1 MFDVSLIAPC
11 KSSTELLSLLNVP
24 LLRSRSWETLK
35 VAFES
40 ESVVTGFLTGK
51 VKGGFTV
58 SLDENHVPEKI
69 QWAATDT
76 GEEEIKDAKAM
87 IISLWDAKE
96 NNTLRID
103 LWTKDMMLDEMKH
116 FFYQSIITMSDT
128 YERATNDKAIAEEMR
143 EFGKMIGE
151 KMLDGNKN

>member
-1 MFDVSLIAPC
+1 MEKT
-11 KSSTELLSLLNVP
+11 KSEINFS
-24 LLRSRSWETLK
+24 
-35 VAFES
+35 
-40 ESVVTGFLTGK
+40 
-51 VKGGFTV
+51 V

-69 QWAATDT
+69 EWAATDS
-76 GEEEIKDAKAM
+76 GEAELKEAKAM

-128 YERATNDKAIAEEMR
+128 YERATNDKAVAEEMR

-151 KMLDGNKN
+151 KMLANTKK

>member
-1 MFDVSLIAPC
+1 MSK
-11 KSSTELLSLLNVP
+11 KSEIN
-24 LLRSRSWETLK
+24 
-35 VAFES
+35 
-40 ESVVTGFLTGK
+40 
-51 VKGGFTV
+51 FTV

-69 QWAATDT
+69 EWTASDT
-76 GEEEIKDAKAM
+76 GEAELKEAKAM

-128 YERATNDKAIAEEMR
+128 YERATNDKEVAEEMR

-151 KMLDGNKN
+151 KMLANNKQ

>member
-1 MFDVSLIAPC
+1 MEK
-11 KSSTELLSLLNVP
+11 KSEIN
-24 LLRSRSWETLK
+24 
-35 VAFES
+35 
-40 ESVVTGFLTGK
+40 
-51 VKGGFTV
+51 FTV

-69 QWAATDT
+69 EWSASDT
-76 GEEEIKDAKAM
+76 GEDEVKNAKAM

-143 EFGKMIGE
+143 EFGKSIGE
-151 KMLDGNKN
+151 KMIGDKK

>member
-1 MFDVSLIAPC
+1 MEK
-11 KSSTELLSLLNVP
+11 KSEIN
-24 LLRSRSWETLK
+24 
-35 VAFES
+35 
-40 ESVVTGFLTGK
+40 
-51 VKGGFTV
+51 FTV

-69 QWAATDT
+69 EWSASDT
-76 GEEEIKDAKAM
+76 GEEGVKNAKAM

-128 YERATNDKAIAEEMR
+128 YERATNDKEVAEEMR
-143 EFGKMIGE
+143 EFGKKIGE
-151 KMLDGNKN
+151 KMLDNPK

>member
-1 MFDVSLIAPC
+1 MKNSDIKF
-11 KSSTELLSLLNVP
+11 N
-24 LLRSRSWETLK
+24 
-35 VAFES
+35 
-40 ESVVTGFLTGK
+40 
-51 VKGGFTV
+51 V

-69 QWAATDT
+69 EWSASDT
-76 GEEEIKDAKAM
+76 GESEIKEAKAM

-96 NNTLRID
+96 NNTMRID

-128 YERATNDKAIAEEMR
+128 YERATNDKAVAEEMR

-151 KMLDGNKN
+151 KMLANNKQQ

>member
-1 MFDVSLIAPC
+1 MK
-11 KSSTELLSLLNVP
+11 KSEIN
-24 LLRSRSWETLK
+24 
-35 VAFES
+35 
-40 ESVVTGFLTGK
+40 
-51 VKGGFTV
+51 FTV

-69 QWAATDT
+69 KWAATDT
-76 GEEEIKDAKAM
+76 GEEEIKEAKAM

-128 YERATNDKAIAEEMR
+128 YERATNDKVIAEEMR
-143 EFGKMIGE
+143 AFGKMIGE
-151 KMLDGNKN
+151 KMLDNKN

>member
-1 MFDVSLIAPC
+1 MSK
-11 KSSTELLSLLNVP
+11 KSEIN
-24 LLRSRSWETLK
+24 
-35 VAFES
+35 
-40 ESVVTGFLTGK
+40 
-51 VKGGFTV
+51 FTV

-69 QWAATDT
+69 EWKASDT
-76 GEEEIKDAKAM
+76 GEAELKEAKAM

-128 YERATNDKAIAEEMR
+128 YERATNDKAVAEEMR

-151 KMLDGNKN
+151 KMLANNKQ

>member
-1 MFDVSLIAPC
+1 MEK
-11 KSSTELLSLLNVP
+11 KSEINFS
-24 LLRSRSWETLK
+24 
-35 VAFES
+35 
-40 ESVVTGFLTGK
+40 
-51 VKGGFTV
+51 V

-69 QWAATDT
+69 EWSASET
-76 GEEEIKDAKAM
+76 GEEEVKNAKAM

-143 EFGKMIGE
+143 EFGKKIGE
-151 KMLDGNKN
+151 KMLGNPK

>member
-1 MFDVSLIAPC
+1 MK
-11 KSSTELLSLLNVP
+11 KSEINF
-24 LLRSRSWETLK
+24 
-35 VAFES
+35 AI
-40 ESVVTGFLTGK
+40 
-51 VKGGFTV
+51 

-69 QWAATDT
+69 DWSATDT
-76 GEEEIKDAKAM
+76 GEEEKKEAKAM

-128 YERATNDKAIAEEMR
+128 YERATNDKEIAKEMR
-143 EFGKMIGE
+143 DFGKMIGE
-151 KMLDGNKN
+151 KMVGPNQ

>member
-1 MFDVSLIAPC
+1 MSK
-11 KSSTELLSLLNVP
+11 KSEIN
-24 LLRSRSWETLK
+24 
-35 VAFES
+35 
-40 ESVVTGFLTGK
+40 
-51 VKGGFTV
+51 FTV

-76 GEEEIKDAKAM
+76 GEDEIKDAKAI

-128 YERATNDKAIAEEMR
+128 YERATNDKVIAEEMR
-143 EFGKMIGE
+143 AFGKQIGE
-151 KMLDGNKN
+151 KMLANNK

>member
-1 MFDVSLIAPC
+1 MSK
-11 KSSTELLSLLNVP
+11 KSEIN
-24 LLRSRSWETLK
+24 
-35 VAFES
+35 
-40 ESVVTGFLTGK
+40 
-51 VKGGFTV
+51 FTI

-69 QWAATDT
+69 EWQASDT
-76 GEEEIKDAKAM
+76 GEEELKDAKAM

-103 LWTKDMMLDEMKH
+103 LWTKEMMLDEMKH

-151 KMLDGNKN
+151 KMITNNK

>member
-1 MFDVSLIAPC
+1 MSK
-11 KSSTELLSLLNVP
+11 KSEIN
-24 LLRSRSWETLK
+24 
-35 VAFES
+35 
-40 ESVVTGFLTGK
+40 
-51 VKGGFTV
+51 FTV

-69 QWAATDT
+69 EWAASDT
-76 GEEEIKDAKAM
+76 GEDELKEAKAM

-103 LWTKDMMLDEMKH
+103 LWTKEMMLDEMKH

-128 YERATNDKAIAEEMR
+128 YERATNDKAVADEMR

-151 KMLDGNKN
+151 KMLDNKK